1 MGRTMTPFLSEPA
14 RAALGRLASGE
25 TRDALPDP
33 LSRIADIRSLIAAL
47 EAEPAVLDSVREA
60 LAQGTSW
67 DEIAAAAP
75 LQAPAAKWRWAGTDA
90 EIAARLE
97 AGRRRAA
104 RPSSVPT
111 DLPGYSV
118 AEAARRLGVT
128 AQAIY
133 LRVSR
138 GQLRS
143 QTVELD
149 DGRKYKRVF
158 LDEHEHK
165 HEHEHEH
172 EHEHDG

>member
-25 TRDALPDP
+25 SRDRVPDP
-33 LSRIADIRSLIAAL
+33 LTRIADIRSLIAAL
-47 EAEPAVLDSVREA
+47 ETEPSVLDSVREA
-60 LAQGTSW
+60 LVQDVTW
-67 DEIAAAAP
+67 DEIAAAAH
-75 LQAPAAKWRWAGTDA
+75 LKAPAAKWRWAGTDA

-97 AGRRRAA
+97 AGRKRAA
-104 RPSSVPT
+104 RPSNVPT

-158 LDEHEHK
+158 LNDPE
-165 HEHEHEH
+165 
-172 EHEHDG
+172 